1 MIKLISEVVARVTGK
16 STVHAKCAEIK
27 GNLSGGT
34 RDANGKDWRKS

>member
-27 GNLSGGT
+27 GNLSGGV
-34 RDANGKDWRKS
+34 RDMNGKDFRKQ